1 MATRNFRK
9 CQRRPVRRAFTLM
22 EIIVVVTIIALLA
35 TLVGP
40 RLIGQVSR
48 AKESKAK
55 SEVRAIGTAVTMY
68 VTDTGTTLNDGFD
81 LDLLLAPPE
90 DGGGPQGPYLNKA
103 DDLIDPWE
111 NYYAIRIPGEV
122 NYDFDIISSGPDGQ
136 AGTEDDISN

>member
-1 MATRNFRK
+1 
-9 CQRRPVRRAFTLM
+9 M

-35 TLVGP
+35 TLIGP
-40 RLIGQVSR
+40 RLIGQVAR

-68 VTDTGTTLNDGFD
+68 VTDTGTTLNDSFD
-81 LDLLLAPPE
+81 LEVLLLPPD

-111 NYYAIRIPGEV
+111 NLYAVRIPGEV
-122 NYDFDIISSGPDGQ
+122 NYDFDVYSIGPDGQ
-136 AGTEDDISN
+136 SGTEDDISN

>member
-1 MATRNFRK
+1 MTTKNFRQH
-9 CQRRPVRRAFTLM
+9 QRRPLRRAFTLI

-40 RLIGQVSR
+40 RLIGQVAR

-68 VTDTGTTLNDGFD
+68 VTDTGTTLNDSFD
-81 LDLLLAPPE
+81 LEVLLLPPD

-111 NYYAIRIPGEV
+111 NLYLVRIPGEV
-122 NYDFDIISSGPDGQ
+122 NYDFDVYSIGPDGQ
-136 AGTEDDISN
+136 SGTEDDIFN

>member
-1 MATRNFRK
+1 MASKNFK
-9 CQRRPVRRAFTLM
+9 KYQRRPVRRAFTLM

-81 LDLLLAPPE
+81 LDLLLAPPKFGITKKLAQPTSVTTPNRGWMQQE
-90 DGGGPQGPYLNKA
+90 A
-103 DDLIDPWE
+103 T
-111 NYYAIRIPGEV
+111 
-122 NYDFDIISSGPDGQ
+122 SSFLTTHQ
-136 AGTEDDISN
+136 ARNTLALCSKS

>member
-1 MATRNFRK
+1 
-9 CQRRPVRRAFTLM
+9 M

-35 TLVGP
+35 TLIGP
-40 RLIGQVSR
+40 RLIGQVAR

-68 VTDTGTTLNDGFD
+68 VTDTGTTLNDSFD
-81 LDLLLAPPE
+81 LEVLLLPPD

-111 NYYAIRIPGEV
+111 NLYAVRIPGEV
-122 NYDFDIISSGPDGQ
+122 NYDFDVYSIGPDGQ
-136 AGTEDDISN
+136 SGTEDDIFN